1 MLFRASQRGQER
13 GEREQR
19 GTNADLRVSCSET
32 YFAFT
37 TARREKLSRLKE
49 LNEKKKRNDRRERQ
63 ERREEGRKESRLY
76 VEERLTSNLSVMIA
90 V

>member
-19 GTNADLRVSCSET
+19 GTNVDLRVSCSET

-49 LNEKKKRNDRRERQ
+49 LNEKKKETTEEKDKGGGMRGEKNQDCMWRND
-63 ERREEGRKESRLY
+63 
-76 VEERLTSNLSVMIA
+76 
-90 V
+90 

>member
-1 MLFRASQRGQER
+1 MSNTFKILEICYFARARGGQER

-49 LNEKKKRNDRRERQ
+49 LNEKKKKETTEEKDKGGGRRGEKNQDCMWRND
-63 ERREEGRKESRLY
+63 
-76 VEERLTSNLSVMIA
+76 
-90 V
+90 